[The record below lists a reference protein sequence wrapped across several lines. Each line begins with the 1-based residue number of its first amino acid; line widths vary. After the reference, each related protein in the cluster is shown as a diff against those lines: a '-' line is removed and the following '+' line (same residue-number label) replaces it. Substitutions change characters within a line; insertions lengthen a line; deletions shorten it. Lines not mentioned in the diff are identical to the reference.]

1 MLGKV
6 RTHGRG
12 CFIVLPDIPSRDDLP
27 SFYFKKSCGL
37 LSGVAESNCSE
48 RLISELAREIVNNSG
63 GGGGG
68 GRGNGVVDVIG
79 VRRLPLE
86 RGVRSSVNESAD
98 LELSWIFV

>member
-1 MLGKV
+1 MVAILWVWSWPSIVCGNCDGNIV
-6 RTHGRG
+6 GVS
-12 CFIVLPDIPSRDDLP
+12 FIMGS
-27 SFYFKKSCGL
+27 
-37 LSGVAESNCSE
+37 
-48 RLISELAREIVNNSG
+48 LAREIVNNSG

>member
-1 MLGKV
+1 MGV
-6 RTHGRG
+6 S
-12 CFIVLPDIPSRDDLP
+12 FIMGS
-27 SFYFKKSCGL
+27 
-37 LSGVAESNCSE
+37 
-48 RLISELAREIVNNSG
+48 LAREIVDNS

-79 VRRLPLE
+79 VRRLPRE